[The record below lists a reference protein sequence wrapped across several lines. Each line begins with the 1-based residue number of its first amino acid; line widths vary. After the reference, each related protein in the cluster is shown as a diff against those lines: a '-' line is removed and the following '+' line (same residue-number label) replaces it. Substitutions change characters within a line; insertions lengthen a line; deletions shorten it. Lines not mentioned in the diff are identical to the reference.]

1 LCYPKKH
8 TSAEDFFTPRA
19 LSCFRNHVQFR
30 DKYLVIDFDVRCGK
44 PEQMTR
50 ETYIG
55 ITELTEEF
63 GVSTRTLRFYEDRKL
78 LSPFRRGRK
87 RLYRPRDRIRLKLI
101 LRGKRLGISLDE
113 IAEIIDLYDE
123 TSGPQKQIDKLLE
136 RIEARRQALL
146 SQQQDIK
153 DALREL
159 ATVEGKAR
167 AHLETL
173 RVPAS

>member
-1 LCYPKKH
+1 MA
-8 TSAEDFFTPRA
+8 T
-19 LSCFRNHVQFR
+19 
-30 DKYLVIDFDVRCGK
+30 
-44 PEQMTR
+44 
-50 ETYIG
+50 ETFIG

-63 GVSTRTLRFYEDRKL
+63 GITTRTLRFYEDRKL

-101 LRGKRLGISLDE
+101 LRGKRLGLSLDE

-136 RIEARRQALL
+136 RIEARRAALHR
-146 SQQQDIK
+146 QRQDID

-159 ATVEGKAR
+159 ATVEQKAR
-167 AHLETL
+167 DHLGSL
-173 RVPAS
+173 KADAS

>member
-1 LCYPKKH
+1 M
-8 TSAEDFFTPRA
+8 
-19 LSCFRNHVQFR
+19 
-30 DKYLVIDFDVRCGK
+30 IDFNVRCVK
-44 PEQMTR
+44 PSDMAE
-50 ETYIG
+50 ETFIG

-63 GVSTRTLRFYEDRKL
+63 GVTTRTLRFYEDRKL

-87 RLYRPRDRIRLKLI
+87 RLYRQRDRIRLRLI
-101 LRGKRLGISLDE
+101 LRGKRLGLSLDE

-146 SQQQDIK
+146 AQQQDIT
-153 DALREL
+153 DALQEL
-159 ATVEGKAR
+159 ATVEAKAR

-173 RVPAS
+173 EVPAS